1 MLSNSFYPQI
11 MLPTRS
17 DRNMCTLIENIF
29 MKLSSSYKHMTV
41 GIVFTRISDH
51 LPCFLG
57 FKIKPNVDINSLR
70 PRQDGRH
77 FPDDISNAFSWMKM
91 HKFRL
96 IFHWNLFPRVQLTI
110 FQHWF
115 RLWLGAGQATSHYLN
130 QWWFVHRRI
139 YASLGFNELNELD
152 R

>member
-1 MLSNSFYPQI
+1 

-41 GIVFTRISDH
+41 SIVFTRISDH

-57 FKIKPNVDINSLR
+57 FKTKPNVDINSLR

-77 FPDDISNAFSWMKM
+77 FPGDISNAFS
-91 HKFRL
+91 
-96 IFHWNLFPRVQLTI
+96 
-110 FQHWF
+110 
-115 RLWLGAGQATSHYLN
+115 
-130 QWWFVHRRI
+130 
-139 YASLGFNELNELD
+139 
-152 R
+152 